1 MKIKKNKGLL
11 GVSFLAFIGIV
22 ITLAVFIKKIK

>member
-22 ITLAVFIKKIK
+22 VILVTFIKN

>member
-11 GVSFLAFIGIV
+11 GVSFLAFIGII
-22 ITLAVFIKKIK
+22 ITFTVFIKIF